1 MHVADSL
8 DSAALRQIL
17 TLVSEHDVS
26 HEVVRRIISNVESAV
41 LGKQQT
47 VKLSVVSLLAG
58 GHILLEDA
66 PGLGKTSLARALA
79 KTLGCRFVRM
89 QFTPDLLPSDILG
102 ASVYRPATGDF
113 EFRPGPI
120 FTNVLLADEI
130 NRTTPR
136 NQSALLE
143 AMSERQV
150 SIEGTTH
157 PLSEPFL
164 VIATQNP
171 YEFEGTYPL
180 PENQLDRFM
189 MCLSVGYPDRK
200 AELEILQR
208 HRSGQPVDSLSSA
221 TTGEQVLEM
230 QRQVQAVR
238 VNTSLAEY
246 MLDLCEK
253 TRRHQE
259 LTLGIST
266 RGALT
271 LYRAAQAMAYCEGR
285 DYVIPDDI
293 KQIVI
298 PVLAHRIVCRG
309 VLKEDH
315 RQRASQILK
324 SLLDSI
330 PVPT

>member
-1 MHVADSL
+1 VTQH
-8 DSAALRQIL
+8 
-17 TLVSEHDVS
+17 
-26 HEVVRRIISNVESAV
+26 VVREMIANVESAV
-41 LGKQQT
+41 LGKSST
-47 VKLSVVSLLAG
+47 VRSAVVTLLAG

-79 KTLGCRFVRM
+79 KTLGCGFTRL

-102 ASVYRPATGDF
+102 GNVYRPGTGDF
-113 EFRPGPI
+113 EFRAGPI

-136 NQSALLE
+136 TQSALLE

-157 PLSEPFL
+157 LLPDPFL

-171 YEFEGTYPL
+171 FEFEGTYPL

-189 MCLSVGYPDRK
+189 MCLSLGYPDRK
-200 AELEILQR
+200 SELAILHR
-208 HRSGQPVDSLSSA
+208 HRDGQPVDSLTASA
-221 TTGEQVLEM
+221 TTT
-230 QRQVQAVR
+230 QVQELQRKVQTVAVD
-238 VNTSLAEY
+238 SALAEY
-246 MLDLCEK
+246 MLEIIGR
-253 TRRHQE
+253 TRTNNE
-259 LTLGIST
+259 LTLGVST

-271 LYRAAQAMAYCEGR
+271 WYRAAQATALVSER

-293 KQIVI
+293 KETAL

-309 VLKEDH
+309 ALREGH
-315 RQRASQILK
+315 RPRASQILRMIM
-324 SLLDSI
+324 DDVT
-330 PVPT
+330 VPS